1 MKSVNKTNN
10 NKGFS
15 LVELIVIIA
24 IISIAAG
31 TLALS
36 VSLVVGSEAK
46 KAVQKIEAS
55 LDSAKTGAMSR
66 YSETLTIQ
74 YLDKDVSDG
83 RDVAGFYAVETIE
96 TLKKG
101 SGTTPVDHRTVGKEQ
116 RRLCDARVD
125 MVLTY
130 DDGGSSASTTIEK
143 DGSNSFIFEYDRG
156 TGLFKN
162 IGIGDSS
169 GGVTYYGQP
178 ISLECTSGLRTYKIK
193 FLPET
198 GKHVRE

>member
-1 MKSVNKTNN
+1 MMRNKCRDN

-24 IISIAAG
+24 IIAIAAG
-31 TLALS
+31 GLAMS

-46 KAVQKIEAS
+46 KAVQKIESS

-66 YSETLTIQ
+66 YAETLTIQ
-74 YLDKDVSDG
+74 YLEKDAGEG
-83 RDVAGFYAVETIE
+83 RDVAGYYAVETIE

-101 SGTTPVDHRTVGKEQ
+101 SGTEPVDHRTVGKEQ
-116 RRLCDARVD
+116 RRLCDARVTIK
-125 MVLTY
+125 LTY
-130 DDGGSSASTTIEK
+130 WDGTSQADTTLEA
-143 DGSNSFIFEYDRG
+143 DGSNSIVFEYDRG

-162 IGIGDSS
+162 IGIGS
-169 GGVTYYGQP
+169 GSGVTYYGQP
-178 ISLECTSGLRTYKIK
+178 ISLECTSGLRTYKVN
-193 FLPET
+193 FLSET